1 MPDIGPNRAKPK
13 RRNRTDWEMVM
24 SVSRLPVRGDE
35 KRLQDEGYLRVA
47 DSQAELRLN
56 AKARQM
62 LAVMRTRDE
71 LDRAMSLIV
80 LDPAW
85 LDRKGWHVVLR
96 IRDNSLRWDEPLCA
110 ALQRRRQE
118 MLFGVAVDTRWP
130 EPSAVWQVRADPEN
144 IEGFRVNTS
153 SIATILFPKELS
165 CAVLNHVDDPV
176 VVAGPADFVAEA
188 LSGEVSEARSQLEAQ
203 IGDGDHPPQWYI
215 DLVTHYRP
223 FLRREHR

>member
-1 MPDIGPNRAKPK
+1 
-13 RRNRTDWEMVM
+13 M

-35 KRLQDEGYLRVA
+35 KGLRDEGYLRVA

-56 AKARQM
+56 AEARQM

-71 LDRAMSLIV
+71 LGRAMNLIV

-85 LDRKGWHVVLR
+85 LDRKGWHVALR
-96 IRDNSLRWDEPLCA
+96 IRDNSLQWDEPLCA

-130 EPSAVWQVRADPEN
+130 EPSAVWQVKTDPED
-144 IEGFRVNTS
+144 IEGFRINTS
-153 SIATILFPKELS
+153 SVATILFPKELS

-176 VVAGPADFVAEA
+176 VVAGPADFVSAALAGEA
-188 LSGEVSEARSQLEAQ
+188 GEARAELESQ
-203 IGDGDHPPQWYI
+203 IGGSDQLPQWYV
-215 DLVTHYRP
+215 DLVKHYRS
-223 FLRREHR
+223 FLPDEHR

>member
-1 MPDIGPNRAKPK
+1 
-13 RRNRTDWEMVM
+13 M

-35 KRLQDEGYLRVA
+35 KGLQDEGYLRVA

-56 AKARQM
+56 AEARQM

-85 LDRKGWHVVLR
+85 LDRKGWHVALR

-118 MLFGVAVDTRWP
+118 MLLGVAVDTRWP
-130 EPSAVWQVRADPEN
+130 EPSAVWQVKADPED
-144 IEGFRVNTS
+144 IEGFRINTS
-153 SIATILFPKELS
+153 SVATILFPKELS

-176 VVAGPADFVAEA
+176 VVAGPADFVSAALAGEA
-188 LSGEVSEARSQLEAQ
+188 GEARAELESQ
-203 IGDGDHPPQWYI
+203 IGGSDQLPQWYV
-215 DLVTHYRP
+215 DLVQHYRS
-223 FLRREHR
+223 FLINEHR

>member
-1 MPDIGPNRAKPK
+1 
-13 RRNRTDWEMVM
+13 M

-35 KRLQDEGYLRVA
+35 KGLQDEGYLRVT

-56 AKARQM
+56 AEARQM

-71 LDRAMSLIV
+71 LGRAMNLIV

-85 LDRKGWHVVLR
+85 LDRKGWHVALR
-96 IRDNSLRWDEPLCA
+96 IRDNSLQWDEPLCA

-130 EPSAVWQVRADPEN
+130 EPSAVWQVKADLED
-144 IEGFRVNTS
+144 IEGFRINTS
-153 SIATILFPKELS
+153 SVATILFPKELS

-176 VVAGPADFVAEA
+176 VVAGPADFVSAALAGEA
-188 LSGEVSEARSQLEAQ
+188 GEARAELESQ
-203 IGDGDHPPQWYI
+203 IGGSDQLPQWYV
-215 DLVTHYRP
+215 DLVKHYHS
-223 FLRREHR
+223 FLLDEHR